1 MLEALTKTTSSQ
13 KARVLLILVSISGV
27 LALLHTMLGLSG
39 LISEHLL
46 LNSAL
51 RLLGA
56 PVAFPVIVLSA
67 MIHQGRTRRG
77 WLFVMAAMGLWAFGD
92 LAYGFTETVLGII
105 PNESLVLA
113 VPYFAAPLLLIM
125 GAGLLGFGS
134 RSKSERMA
142 LILETGIVVISL
154 SVVLWR
160 VFLNVDIQNKPL
172 NALLLQLLSPA
183 VGLGLVGFLVANL
196 LSRQRSLFT
205 IGLMTLGGLCMAG
218 LIEGVDAINTFGRYV
233 TGHPIDALVSW
244 AYLFFGAAA
253 ISSLLPDS
261 RSTVERNWVRLVNS
275 LPYAAFIVTFGVF
288 VGLFA
293 DPGHDDGSPT
303 LELGVVIGLGLVA
316 ILVGWRLAL
325 ANQANSILT
334 NQLLNSEER
343 LQLALRGANDG
354 LWDWHLDKATI
365 SCSTRLNAMLGF
377 EEEERTHPTRDLQQL
392 VHPDDLERVADEV
405 AKHVKGLTAHLEIE
419 MRVRCVNQEY
429 RWFLVR
435 GLGSMQNGRTVR
447 MAGSL
452 TDITGRSGAYDALT
466 GLPNR
471 SLYRDRLERTLQ
483 RYLRYGDQFT
493 VMFID
498 LNDFKIANDSLG
510 HVMGDQLLVQVAQRL
525 EGVLRRGDTLAR
537 LGGDEFAVLAEH
549 RTQPSRNS
557 NELLTA
563 RPLSERLIQALEAP
577 FTLGERSI
585 GVSAS
590 IGLVDSSNDLT
601 SVDAFLSAADTAM
614 YHAKNKQLG
623 VAHFDQTMAKRV
635 TERLEL
641 ENALRRA
648 LERNE
653 LELYYQPILHT
664 QSRQTVGFE
673 ALLRW
678 QREHQTFVP
687 PDVFIP
693 IAEKSGLIV
702 DIGAWV
708 LRTACATAATW
719 PAEIT
724 ISVNVS
730 SRQFQ
735 NNHFIRTVRSALDSA
750 GLPPERLV
758 LEITESALLESA
770 EVTLIALR
778 ALGIQVQIDDFGTG
792 YSSLSYLHRFP
803 VSALKVDKSFVSGIE
818 QLETREIT
826 YAIIHLAK
834 NLGLRVIAEG
844 VETTLQLELLQELG
858 CDYVQ
863 GFLFSKPMPIRA
875 LPAFNHQY
883 N

>member
-1 MLEALTKTTSSQ
+1 MLEALTKTTSRQ
-13 KARVLLILVSISGV
+13 RARGFLILLSLSAV
-27 LALLHTMLGLSG
+27 LAVLHTALAVSG
-39 LISEHLL
+39 LVAQDLALS
-46 LNSAL
+46 SAL

-56 PVAFPVIVLSA
+56 PVAFGVIILSA
-67 MIHQGRTRRG
+67 MTHQGRTRRG
-77 WLFVMAAMGLWAFGD
+77 WFLVLAAMALWAFGD
-92 LAYGFTETVLGII
+92 LAYAFTEVVLGIT
-105 PNESLVLA
+105 PSESALLA
-113 VPYFAAPLLLIM
+113 IPYFAAALVLIV
-125 GAGLLGFGS
+125 GVGFLGFGS
-134 RSKSERMA
+134 RTKSERTA
-142 LILETGIVVISL
+142 LLLETGIVVISL
-154 SVVLWR
+154 TVVLWR
-160 VFLNVDIQNKPL
+160 VFLSVGIENKPL
-172 NALLLQLLSPA
+172 NALVLQLLSPV

-196 LSRQRSLFT
+196 LSRQRSLLT
-205 IGLMTLGGLCMAG
+205 IGLMTMGGVCLAG
-218 LIEGVDAINTFGRYV
+218 LIEGVDAINTFGVYT
-233 TGHPIDALVSW
+233 TGNPIDALVSW
-244 AYLFFGAAA
+244 AYVCFAGSAV
-253 ISSLLPDS
+253 SSLLPDG
-261 RSTVERNWVRLVNS
+261 RSTIERNWVRLVNS

-288 VGLFA
+288 VGLFS
-293 DPGHDDGSPT
+293 DPNHDDGSAM
-303 LELGVVIGLGLVA
+303 LELGVVIGLGVVA
-316 ILVGWRLAL
+316 VLVGWRLAL
-325 ANQANSILT
+325 ANQANSVLT
-334 NQLLNSEER
+334 NQLLESEER

-354 LWDWHLDKATI
+354 LWDWNLERDTI
-365 SCSTRLNAMLGF
+365 TCSPRLNVMLGYS
-377 EEEERTHPTRDLQQL
+377 EEEITYPRVDLQQL
-392 VHPDDLERVADEV
+392 VHPDDVERVADEV
-405 AKHVKGLTAHLEIE
+405 AKHVQGLTAHLEIE
-419 MRVRCVNQEY
+419 MRVRYANQEY

-435 GLGSMQNGRTVR
+435 GLGSMQNGRTLR

-471 SLYRDRLERTLQ
+471 LLYRDRLERTLQ
-483 RYLRYGDQFT
+483 RFLRYGDHFT

-510 HVMGDQLLVQVAQRL
+510 HVMGDQLLVQVAERL

-549 RTQPSRNS
+549 RAQLSRHS
-557 NELLTA
+557 SESVTA
-563 RPLSERLIQALEAP
+563 RALSERLIQSLHAP
-577 FTLGERSI
+577 FTLGGRSI
-585 GVSAS
+585 AVSAS
-590 IGLVDSSNDLT
+590 IGLVDSNSELA

-623 VAHFDQTMAKRV
+623 LAHFDQTMAKRV

-653 LELYYQPILHT
+653 LELYYQPILGT
-664 QSRQTVGFE
+664 QSKQTVGFE

-708 LRTACATAATW
+708 LRTACATAVTW
-719 PAEIT
+719 PSDIS

-730 SRQFQ
+730 SHQFRSD
-735 NNHFIRTVRSALDSA
+735 NFIRTVRNALDNT

-778 ALGIQVQIDDFGTG
+778 SMGVQVQIDDFGTG

-803 VSALKVDKSFVSGIE
+803 VSALKVDKSFVAGIE
-818 QLETREIT
+818 QLETREIA

-834 NLGLRVIAEG
+834 NLGLHVIAEG

-863 GFLFSKPMPIRA
+863 GYLFAKPMPIRA
-875 LPAFNHQY
+875 IAPINQIY